1 MLIARRRDMTIG
13 SDSTTEAPTMRNY
26 LHDAA
31 AIAAI
36 LALAISTYQL
46 LHPSTP
52 PSVPEPAVRYA
63 AR

>member
-1 MLIARRRDMTIG
+1 
-13 SDSTTEAPTMRNY
+13 MRNL

-46 LHPSTP
+46 LHPSMPT
-52 PSVPEPAVRYA
+52 SVPEPAVRYVI
-63 AR
+63 R

>member
-1 MLIARRRDMTIG
+1 MTIG